1 MVLGYKMAFTL
12 PDYWL
17 PRPAALLTADLTKA
31 FDQLIDA
38 ALLSDGPKPLPY
50 ALDAP
55 KWQFLC
61 YLAEQRSF
69 VLHGSP
75 SGEIER
81 FEPRQSSDLHAFG
94 AQKAIYAASEGI
106 WPMFFAILD
115 RRAHP
120 TSIINA
126 CLRVEHPR
134 GILGE
139 PHYFFSVQ
147 GDTLA
152 LDPWTAGWV
161 YILPG
166 DSFTNEGAM
175 PGGEDTWVHAAQ
187 VASLQPVK
195 PVAKLLVEP
204 RDFPFLAQVRSHD
217 GTRLPEYA
225 KAMEQG
231 LPLPDEA
238 TSIN

>member
-1 MVLGYKMAFTL
+1 MAFRL
-12 PDYWL
+12 HNYWL
-17 PRPAALLTADLTKA
+17 QRPSAPQTPDRMRA
-31 FDQLIDA
+31 FDRLIDA
-38 ALLSDGPKPLPY
+38 AQASSNVEALPY

-61 YLAEQRSF
+61 HLAEQRAF

-75 SGEIER
+75 SGEIDV

-94 AQKAIYAASEGI
+94 AQKAIYAASDGI

-115 RRAHP
+115 RRVYP

-134 GILGE
+134 GQIGA

-152 LDPWTAGWV
+152 LDPWTPGWV

-166 DSFTNEGAM
+166 DSFFNEGEITR
-175 PGGEDTWVHAAQ
+175 GEDTWVHIAQ
-187 VASLQPVK
+187 VASLQPVR
-195 PVAKLLVEP
+195 PVAKLLVKP
-204 RDFPFLAQVRSHD
+204 HDFPFLAQVRSHD
-217 GTRLPEYA
+217 GSRLAEYA
-225 KAMEQG
+225 KAMAQG
-231 LPLPDEA
+231 DPWPDEA
-238 TSIN
+238 NSKD

>member
-1 MVLGYKMAFTL
+1 MAFTL

-17 PRPAALLTADLTKA
+17 PRPAAPHTPDLARA
-31 FDQLIDA
+31 FDRLIDA
-38 ALLSDGPKPLPY
+38 AQESGAVDALPY
-50 ALDAP
+50 AFEAP

-61 YLAEQRSF
+61 HLAEQQGF

-75 SGEIER
+75 DGDIEV
-81 FEPRQSSDLHAFG
+81 FEPRQSSDLRAFG
-94 AQKAIYAASEGI
+94 AQKAIYAASDGI

-134 GILGE
+134 GKVGA

-152 LDPWTAGWV
+152 LDPWTPGWV

-166 DSFTNEGAM
+166 DNFFDEGEI
-175 PGGEDTWVHAAQ
+175 PGGEDTWVRTAQ
-187 VASLQPVK
+187 VASLQPVR
-195 PVAKLLVEP
+195 PVGKLLVEP
-204 RDFPFLAQVRSHD
+204 RDFPFLAQVRAHD
-217 GTRLPEYA
+217 GSRLAEYA
-225 KAMEQG
+225 QAMEQG
-231 LPLPDEA
+231 MPWPDKA
-238 TSIN
+238 TSIDGNQKA